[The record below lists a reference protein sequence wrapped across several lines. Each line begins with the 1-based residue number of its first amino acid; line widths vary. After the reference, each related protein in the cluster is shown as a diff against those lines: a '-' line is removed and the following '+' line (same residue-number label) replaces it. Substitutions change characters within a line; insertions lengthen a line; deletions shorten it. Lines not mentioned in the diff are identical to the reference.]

1 MTTLAVNKPRAF
13 ELGDRNH
20 LPVIAADI
28 IFEGAAVGVQASTGY
43 ARPLTATDLFGGF
56 ALEKADNSVGAAA
69 AINVLVMTQGEVQL
83 SVSGAVAT
91 DIGQPVYATDDDT
104 FTFLPT
110 DAVYIGRVKRYVSS
124 GVVVV
129 AFDTLKN
136 DDPYA
141 AWPVR
146 ETLTGTKTFD
156 AEDTGKAFFVT
167 DAGDADALT
176 LPAIADGFADALI
189 VAIGAFGTTQLVVS
203 PQAADGIR
211 GPNITAADN
220 KDVLLTKATQ
230 RRGDSVYIT
239 IGDADG
245 YSARFGGIAG
255 TPSAW
260 TREA

>member
-1 MTTLAVNKPRAF
+1 M
-13 ELGDRNH
+13 
-20 LPVIAADI
+20 
-28 IFEGAAVGVQASTGY
+28 QASTGY

-56 ALEKADNSVGAAA
+56 AEADNSVGAAA
-69 AINVLVMTQGEVQL
+69 AISVLVMTQGEVQL

-110 DAVYIGRVKRYVSS
+110 DAVYIGRVKRCVSS

-129 AFDTLKN
+129 AFDVLKN
-136 DDPYA
+136 DDPYG

-189 VAIGAFGTTQLVVS
+189 VAIGAFGNTQLVVS
-203 PQAADGIR
+203 PQAADNHPRPEHHGGGQQGR
-211 GPNITAADN
+211 AARQGHP
-220 KDVLLTKATQ
+220 AS
-230 RRGDSVYIT
+230 R
-239 IGDADG
+239 
-245 YSARFGGIAG
+245 
-255 TPSAW
+255 
-260 TREA
+260 